1 MKKQEQ
7 LEIINYLDTL
17 VSEGNK
23 ISIGWTGGGDSGWC
37 WFAINDTQ
45 VSESS
50 ENNYI
55 KTLLD
60 YMYSELDYGSWAGD
74 YSADGAVYYN
84 KDEGSF
90 IGEGKDTTSDGGCL
104 EGISI
109 EIRVPKYL
117 NFDSIDM
124 ETEGTFCFDELV
136 CSFRFG
142 INNGP
147 VFEEHSDIEKSMES
161 YLLESVTHILQ
172 TDEACKDEEIGWV
185 SNTWSIPREEF
196 KEEED
201 SLVFI
206 IDSIDYNF
214 NNTIFQSYHIT
225 INEEQ

>member
-1 MKKQEQ
+1 MKDNQ
-7 LEIINYLDTL
+7 LSLRQKLDAL
-17 VSEGNK
+17 AAEGKK
-23 ISIGWTGGGDSGWC
+23 IKVTWEGGNDSGGYNL
-37 WFAINDTQ
+37 FVDGDQVNYGDAFFDEVIDFVSDT
-45 VSESS
+45 
-50 ENNYI
+50 I
-55 KTLLD
+55 
-60 YMYSELDYGSWAGD
+60 DYGSWSGD
-74 YSADGAVYYN
+74 YFADGAVYYN

-214 NNTIFQSYHIT
+214 NNTVHQSYHIT

>member
-1 MKKQEQ
+1 MKDNQ
-7 LEIINYLDTL
+7 LSLRQKLDALAAEGKEIKVTW
-17 VSEGNK
+17 EGGN
-23 ISIGWTGGGDSGWC
+23 DSGGYNL
-37 WFAINDTQ
+37 FVDEVEVNYGDAFFDEVVDFISDT
-45 VSESS
+45 
-50 ENNYI
+50 I
-55 KTLLD
+55 
-60 YMYSELDYGSWAGD
+60 DYGSWAGD